1 MRVAR
6 IELVDFR
13 SYPHVDVTL
22 DAGVSAFIGP
32 NGQGK
37 TNLIEAVS
45 YVATLSS
52 HRVATDAPLI
62 RLGGERAI
70 IRVAVVKDDRE
81 IVVEIELQ
89 VGRSN
94 RARLNRTPLPRSRDV
109 LGVLRT
115 VTFAPEDLSL
125 IKGDPAERRRYLDEL
140 LIARAPRFGGVRHD
154 YDRVVKQRT
163 ALLKTAAQARRAGR
177 SVADLRTLDVWDAHL
192 ARIGAEILTAR
203 LELVQSI
210 GPLVDKAYESLAG
223 ETSAGPVVM
232 EYRSSLGADLPSGA
246 SREVVEAALLA
257 QAAASRVDEL
267 DRGVCLV
274 GPHRDDLLLRLG
286 PLPARGYASHGE
298 AWAYALGLRLA
309 AYDLLA
315 ADGAQPVL
323 LLDDVFAEL
332 DVGRRERLAQMVRH
346 AEQVIVTA
354 AVPEDVP
361 ESLDGARFDVMADEV
376 RRVR

>member
-37 TNLIEAVS
+37 TNLVEAVA

-81 IVVEIELQ
+81 IVVEIEVQ

-94 RARLNRTPLPRSRDV
+94 RVRLNRTPLPRSRDV

-140 LIARAPRFGGVRHD
+140 LIARAPRFAGVRHD

-192 ARIGAEILTAR
+192 ARIGAEVLTAR

-232 EYRSSLGADLPSGA
+232 EYRSRLGADLPSGA

-332 DVGRRERLAQMVRH
+332 DVGRRERLAQLVRH

-361 ESLDGARFDVMADEV
+361 ESLDGARFDVMAGEV

>member
-22 DAGVSAFIGP
+22 DAGVSAFVGP

-37 TNLIEAVS
+37 TNLVEAVA

-89 VGRSN
+89 AGRSN

-140 LIARAPRFGGVRHD
+140 LIARAPRFAGVRHD

-192 ARIGAEILTAR
+192 ARIGAEVLTAR

-332 DVGRRERLAQMVRH
+332 DVGRRERLAQLVRH

-361 ESLDGARFDVMADEV
+361 ESLDGARFDVMAGEV

>member
-140 LIARAPRFGGVRHD
+140 LIARAPRFAGVRHD

-177 SVADLRTLDVWDAHL
+177 SVADLRTLDAWDAHL

-257 QAAASRVDEL
+257 QAAASRADEL

-361 ESLDGARFDVMADEV
+361 ESLDGARFDVMAGEV

>member
-37 TNLIEAVS
+37 TNLVEAVA

-81 IVVEIELQ
+81 IVVEIEVQ
-89 VGRSN
+89 AGRSN

-140 LIARAPRFGGVRHD
+140 LIARAPRFAGVRHD

-192 ARIGAEILTAR
+192 ARIGAEVLTAR

-232 EYRSSLGADLPSGA
+232 EYRSSMGADLPSGA

-257 QAAASRVDEL
+257 QAAASRVDEM

-332 DVGRRERLAQMVRH
+332 DVGRRERLAQLVRH

-354 AVPEDVP
+354 AVPDDVP
-361 ESLDGARFDVMADEV
+361 ESLDGARFDVMAGEV

>member
-37 TNLIEAVS
+37 TNLIEAVA

-140 LIARAPRFGGVRHD
+140 LIARAPRFAGVRHD

-257 QAAASRVDEL
+257 QAAASRADEL

-361 ESLDGARFDVMADEV
+361 ESLDGARFDVMAGEV

>member
-1 MRVAR
+1 
-6 IELVDFR
+6 
-13 SYPHVDVTL
+13 
-22 DAGVSAFIGP
+22 
-32 NGQGK
+32 
-37 TNLIEAVS
+37 
-45 YVATLSS
+45 
-52 HRVATDAPLI
+52 
-62 RLGGERAI
+62 
-70 IRVAVVKDDRE
+70 
-81 IVVEIELQ
+81 
-89 VGRSN
+89 
-94 RARLNRTPLPRSRDV
+94 
-109 LGVLRT
+109 
-115 VTFAPEDLSL
+115 
-125 IKGDPAERRRYLDEL
+125 
-140 LIARAPRFGGVRHD
+140 
-154 YDRVVKQRT
+154 
-163 ALLKTAAQARRAGR
+163 
-177 SVADLRTLDVWDAHL
+177 LDVWDAHL
-192 ARIGAEILTAR
+192 ARIGAEVLTAR
-203 LELVQSI
+203 LDLVQSI

-223 ETSAGPVVM
+223 EMSAGPVVM
-232 EYRSSLGADLPSGA
+232 EYRSSLGADLPPGA

-332 DVGRRERLAQMVRH
+332 DVGRRERLAQLVRH

-354 AVPEDVP
+354 AVLEDVP
-361 ESLDGARFDVMADEV
+361 ESLDGARFDVMAGEV

>member
-6 IELVDFR
+6 IELVDFPVLPACR
-13 SYPHVDVTL
+13 RDL

-37 TNLIEAVS
+37 TNLIEAVA

-140 LIARAPRFGGVRHD
+140 LIARAPRFAGAGHD
-154 YDRVVKQRT
+154 
-163 ALLKTAAQARRAGR
+163 
-177 SVADLRTLDVWDAHL
+177 
-192 ARIGAEILTAR
+192 
-203 LELVQSI
+203 
-210 GPLVDKAYESLAG
+210 
-223 ETSAGPVVM
+223 
-232 EYRSSLGADLPSGA
+232 
-246 SREVVEAALLA
+246 
-257 QAAASRVDEL
+257 
-267 DRGVCLV
+267 
-274 GPHRDDLLLRLG
+274 
-286 PLPARGYASHGE
+286 
-298 AWAYALGLRLA
+298 
-309 AYDLLA
+309 
-315 ADGAQPVL
+315 
-323 LLDDVFAEL
+323 
-332 DVGRRERLAQMVRH
+332 
-346 AEQVIVTA
+346 
-354 AVPEDVP
+354 
-361 ESLDGARFDVMADEV
+361 
-376 RRVR
+376 

>member
-62 RLGGERAI
+62 RLGAERAI

-140 LIARAPRFGGVRHD
+140 LIARAPRFAGVRHD

-257 QAAASRVDEL
+257 QAAASRADEL

-361 ESLDGARFDVMADEV
+361 ESLDGARFDVMAGEV

>member
-37 TNLIEAVS
+37 TNLVEAVA

-81 IVVEIELQ
+81 IVVEIEVQ
-89 VGRSN
+89 AGRSN

-140 LIARAPRFGGVRHD
+140 LIARAPRFAGVRHD

-192 ARIGAEILTAR
+192 ARIGAEVLTAR

-232 EYRSSLGADLPSGA
+232 EYRSSMGADLPSGA

-257 QAAASRVDEL
+257 QAAASRVDEM

-332 DVGRRERLAQMVRH
+332 DVGRRERLAQLVRH

-361 ESLDGARFDVMADEV
+361 ESLDGARFDVMAGEV

>member
-6 IELVDFR
+6 IELADFR

-22 DAGVSAFIGP
+22 DAGVSVFIGP

-37 TNLIEAVS
+37 TNLVEAVA

-81 IVVEIELQ
+81 IVVEVELQ
-89 VGRSN
+89 AGRSN

-115 VTFAPEDLSL
+115 VAFAPEDLSL

-140 LIARAPRFGGVRHD
+140 LIARAPRFAGVRHD

-163 ALLKTAAQARRAGR
+163 ALLKTAGQARRAGR

-192 ARIGAEILTAR
+192 ARIGAEVLTAR

-332 DVGRRERLAQMVRH
+332 DIGRRERLAQLVRH

-361 ESLDGARFDVMADEV
+361 ESLDGARFDVMAGEV

>member
-37 TNLIEAVS
+37 TNLVEAVA

-81 IVVEIELQ
+81 IVVEIEVQ
-89 VGRSN
+89 AGRSN

-140 LIARAPRFGGVRHD
+140 LIARAPRFAGVRHD

-192 ARIGAEILTAR
+192 ARIGAEVLTAR

-232 EYRSSLGADLPSGA
+232 EYRSSMGADLPSGA

-257 QAAASRVDEL
+257 QAAASRVDEM

-274 GPHRDDLLLRLG
+274 GPHRDDLVLRLG

-332 DVGRRERLAQMVRH
+332 DVGRRERLAQLVRH

-354 AVPEDVP
+354 AVPDDVP
-361 ESLDGARFDVMADEV
+361 ESLDGARFDVMAGEV

>member
-37 TNLIEAVS
+37 TNLVEAVA

-89 VGRSN
+89 AGRSN

-140 LIARAPRFGGVRHD
+140 LIARAPRFAGVRHD

-192 ARIGAEILTAR
+192 ARIGAEVLTAR

-332 DVGRRERLAQMVRH
+332 DVGRLERLAQLVRH

-361 ESLDGARFDVMADEV
+361 ESLDGARFDVMAGEV

>member
-37 TNLIEAVS
+37 TNLVEAVA

-62 RLGGERAI
+62 RLGSERAI

-89 VGRSN
+89 AGRSN

-140 LIARAPRFGGVRHD
+140 LIARAPRFAGVRHD

-192 ARIGAEILTAR
+192 ARIGAEVLTAR

-332 DVGRRERLAQMVRH
+332 DVGRRERLAQLVRH

-361 ESLDGARFDVMADEV
+361 ESLDGARFDVMAGEV

>member
-70 IRVAVVKDDRE
+70 IRIAVVKDDRE

-140 LIARAPRFGGVRHD
+140 LIARAPRFAGVRHD

-257 QAAASRVDEL
+257 QAAASRADEL

-361 ESLDGARFDVMADEV
+361 ESLDGARFDVMAGEV

>member
-22 DAGVSAFIGP
+22 DAGVSVFIGP
-32 NGQGK
+32 NGEGK
-37 TNLIEAVS
+37 TNLVEAVA

-81 IVVEIELQ
+81 IVVEVELQ
-89 VGRSN
+89 AGRSN

-140 LIARAPRFGGVRHD
+140 LIARAPRFAGVRHD

-163 ALLKTAAQARRAGR
+163 ALLKTAGQARRAGR
-177 SVADLRTLDVWDAHL
+177 PVADLRTLDVWDVHL
-192 ARIGAEILTAR
+192 ARIGAEVLTAR

-332 DVGRRERLAQMVRH
+332 DIGRRERLAQLVRH

-361 ESLDGARFDVMADEV
+361 ESLDGARFDVMAGEV

>member
-37 TNLIEAVS
+37 TNLVEAVA

-89 VGRSN
+89 AGRSN

-140 LIARAPRFGGVRHD
+140 LIARAPRFAGVRHD

-192 ARIGAEILTAR
+192 ARIGAEVLTAR

-210 GPLVDKAYESLAG
+210 DPLVDKAYESLAG

-332 DVGRRERLAQMVRH
+332 DVGRRERLAQLVRH

-361 ESLDGARFDVMADEV
+361 ESLDGARFDVMAGEV

>member
-37 TNLIEAVS
+37 TNLVEAVA

-81 IVVEIELQ
+81 IVVEIEVQ

-140 LIARAPRFGGVRHD
+140 LIARAPRFAGVRHD

-192 ARIGAEILTAR
+192 ARIGAEVLTAR

-232 EYRSSLGADLPSGA
+232 EYRSRLGADLPSGA

-332 DVGRRERLAQMVRH
+332 DVGRRERLAQLVRH

-361 ESLDGARFDVMADEV
+361 ESLDGARFDVMAGEV

>member
-37 TNLIEAVS
+37 TNLVEAVA

-81 IVVEIELQ
+81 IVVEIEVQ
-89 VGRSN
+89 AGRSN

-140 LIARAPRFGGVRHD
+140 LIARAPRFAGVRHD

-192 ARIGAEILTAR
+192 ARIGAEVLTAR

-257 QAAASRVDEL
+257 QAAASRVDEM

-332 DVGRRERLAQMVRH
+332 DVGRRERLAQLVRH

-361 ESLDGARFDVMADEV
+361 ESLDGARFDVMAGEV

>member
-37 TNLIEAVS
+37 TNLVEAVA

-89 VGRSN
+89 AGRSN
-94 RARLNRTPLPRSRDV
+94 RARLNRTSLPRSRDV

-192 ARIGAEILTAR
+192 ARIGAEVLTAR

-332 DVGRRERLAQMVRH
+332 DVGRRERLAQLVRH

-361 ESLDGARFDVMADEV
+361 ESLDGARFDVMAGEV

>member
-22 DAGVSAFIGP
+22 DAGVSVFIGP

-37 TNLIEAVS
+37 TNLVEAVA

-81 IVVEIELQ
+81 IVVEVELQ
-89 VGRSN
+89 AGRSN

-140 LIARAPRFGGVRHD
+140 LIARAPRFAGVRHD

-163 ALLKTAAQARRAGR
+163 ALLKTAGQARRAGR

-192 ARIGAEILTAR
+192 ARIGAEVLTAR

-332 DVGRRERLAQMVRH
+332 DVGRRERLAQLVRH

-361 ESLDGARFDVMADEV
+361 ESLDGARFDVMAGEV

>member
-1 MRVAR
+1 
-6 IELVDFR
+6 
-13 SYPHVDVTL
+13 
-22 DAGVSAFIGP
+22 
-32 NGQGK
+32 
-37 TNLIEAVS
+37 
-45 YVATLSS
+45 
-52 HRVATDAPLI
+52 VATDAPLI

-140 LIARAPRFGGVRHD
+140 LIARAPRFAGVRHD

-257 QAAASRVDEL
+257 QAAASRADEL

-309 AYDLLA
+309 VYDLLV

-361 ESLDGARFDVMADEV
+361 ESLDGARFDVMAGEV

>member
-37 TNLIEAVS
+37 TNLIEAVA

-81 IVVEIELQ
+81 IVVEVELQ

-140 LIARAPRFGGVRHD
+140 LIARAPRFAGVRHD

-257 QAAASRVDEL
+257 QAAASRADEL

-361 ESLDGARFDVMADEV
+361 ESLDGARFDVMAGEV

>member
-37 TNLIEAVS
+37 TNLVEAVA

-89 VGRSN
+89 AGRSN

-140 LIARAPRFGGVRHD
+140 LIARAPRFAGVRHD

-192 ARIGAEILTAR
+192 ARIGAEVLTAR

-223 ETSAGPVVM
+223 ETSAGPVMM

-332 DVGRRERLAQMVRH
+332 DVGRRERLAQLVRH

-361 ESLDGARFDVMADEV
+361 ESLDGARFDVMAGEV

>member
-140 LIARAPRFGGVRHD
+140 LIARAPRFAGVRHD

-257 QAAASRVDEL
+257 QAAASRADEL

-298 AWAYALGLRLA
+298 AWACALGLRLA

-361 ESLDGARFDVMADEV
+361 ESLDGARFDVMAGEV

>member
-37 TNLIEAVS
+37 TNLVEAVA

-81 IVVEIELQ
+81 IVVEIEVQ
-89 VGRSN
+89 AGRSN

-140 LIARAPRFGGVRHD
+140 LIARAPRFAGVRHD

-192 ARIGAEILTAR
+192 ARIGAEVLTAR

-232 EYRSSLGADLPSGA
+232 EYRSSMGADLPSGA

-257 QAAASRVDEL
+257 QAAASRVDEM

-274 GPHRDDLLLRLG
+274 GPHRDDLVLRLG

-332 DVGRRERLAQMVRH
+332 DVGRRERLAQLVRH

-361 ESLDGARFDVMADEV
+361 ESLDGARFDVMAGEV

>member
-6 IELVDFR
+6 IELVDVR

-37 TNLIEAVS
+37 TNLIEAVA

-140 LIARAPRFGGVRHD
+140 LIARAPRFAGVRHD

-257 QAAASRVDEL
+257 KAAASRADEL

-361 ESLDGARFDVMADEV
+361 ESLDGARFDVMAGEV

>member
-140 LIARAPRFGGVRHD
+140 LIARAPRFAGVRHD

-257 QAAASRVDEL
+257 QAAASRADEL

-274 GPHRDDLLLRLG
+274 GPHRDDLFLRLG

-361 ESLDGARFDVMADEV
+361 ESLDGARFDVMAGEV

>member
-140 LIARAPRFGGVRHD
+140 LIARAPRFAGVRHD

-257 QAAASRVDEL
+257 QAAASRADEL

-361 ESLDGARFDVMADEV
+361 ESLDGARFDVMAGEV

>member
-37 TNLIEAVS
+37 TNLVEAVA

-89 VGRSN
+89 AGRSN

-140 LIARAPRFGGVRHD
+140 LIARAPRFAGVRHD

-192 ARIGAEILTAR
+192 ARIGAEVLTAR

-223 ETSAGPVVM
+223 ETSAGPVMM
-232 EYRSSLGADLPSGA
+232 EYRSSLGADQPSGA
-246 SREVVEAALLA
+246 SREVVEAARLA

-332 DVGRRERLAQMVRH
+332 DVGRRERLAQLVRH

-361 ESLDGARFDVMADEV
+361 ESLDGARFDVMAGEV